1 MMSMLALL
9 VYAFV
14 ASFTP
19 GPNNIMSLY
28 YTNQFGLKQTF
39 RFCLGVGFGFF
50 ILLLF
55 ANYFSFALN
64 TVFPEVELIMKLFGC
79 LYLLYLAYKIMTS
92 KLGKE
97 QQFNKRYNNLRSGAM
112 LQFINPK
119 ATIYAITVTA
129 TFVTPFYHHYLT
141 QFLFI
146 ILLAVI
152 GFSGTFSWSLF
163 GALFKKL
170 IAQYQTIFNIIMA
183 LLLVYTATT
192 ILLF

>member
-1 MMSMLALL
+1 MSTMLSLL
-9 VYAFV
+9 VYAFI

-28 YTNQFGLKQTF
+28 YANKFGLKQTF

-55 ANYFSFALN
+55 ANYFNVALK
-64 TVFPEVELIMKLFGC
+64 TAFPEVEFIMKLFGC
-79 LYLLYLAYKIMTS
+79 LYLLYLAYNIITS
-92 KLGKE
+92 KVGKE
-97 QQFNKRYNNLRSGAM
+97 QQFNNRYNNFKAGAM

-129 TFVTPFYHHYLT
+129 TFVTPIYHHYLT
-141 QFLFI
+141 QFLFV

-163 GALFKKL
+163 GSLFKKL
-170 IAQYQTIFNIIMA
+170 IAQYQKVFNIIMA
-183 LLLVYTATT
+183 LLLVYTAVT
-192 ILLF
+192 IFLH